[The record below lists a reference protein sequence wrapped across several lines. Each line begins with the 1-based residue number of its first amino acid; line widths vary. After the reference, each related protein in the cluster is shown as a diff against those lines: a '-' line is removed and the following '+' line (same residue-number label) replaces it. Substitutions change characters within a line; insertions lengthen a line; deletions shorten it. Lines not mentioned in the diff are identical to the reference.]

1 MSSASL
7 KAYANLTGARRTLQR
22 IRDGLRLVAGGAVA
36 DEAAQE
42 IGAAYRKIVDEKYAK
57 HRATGALVGS
67 AHVDV
72 DGSLVQIG
80 RYGYARYHRWDPLRR
95 GSVPPFMLKIAQ
107 QIASA
112 KLLAA
117 VRGDSSFVRTPAAV
131 GVDEAEDVEREVL
144 KEETKTA
151 AKAAAKFKK
160 DIARIY
166 RSTPEYKA
174 KKAAERRAARKA
186 KAGGA

>member
-1 MSSASL
+1 MSTASL
-7 KAYANLTGARRTLQR
+7 KAYANLSGMRRTLQR
-22 IRDGLRLVAGGAVA
+22 IRDGLRLIEGGVIA

-42 IGAAYRKIVDEKYAK
+42 IGAAYGKIVDEKYAK

-72 DGSLVQIG
+72 DGSLIQIG

-107 QIASA
+107 QIASS

-117 VRGDSSFVRTPAAV
+117 VRGRSDFIRTPAAI
-131 GVDEAEDVEREVL
+131 GLDEAEEVE
-144 KEETKTA
+144 A
-151 AKAAAKFKK
+151 AGLAEASKRASKAAAKEQ
-160 DIARIY
+160 ARNL
-166 RSTPEYKA
+166 RKVAPRKVR
-174 KKAAERRAARKA
+174 RRA
-186 KAGGA
+186 